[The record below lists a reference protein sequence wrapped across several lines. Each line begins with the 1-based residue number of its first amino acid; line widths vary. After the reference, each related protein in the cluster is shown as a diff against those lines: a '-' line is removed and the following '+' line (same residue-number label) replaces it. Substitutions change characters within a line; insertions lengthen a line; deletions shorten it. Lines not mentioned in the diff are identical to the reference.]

1 MYYPRSLQTIRYN
14 LRLQMFLDKN
24 DMWWGFVIC
33 IAPLL
38 NWIGPSLRSVM
49 SRSVSSAQY
58 RSTIKLRG
66 RRCPVRQDAEENSCL
81 LSCYISS
88 LYTQFT
94 DLQSNICNSNHW
106 YSLKRKDGTE
116 TCHHNSSCPTMD
128 CSRSSVHQVQEQANT
143 WHHCTFSKI
152 WYSCNHLQCS
162 TKL

>member
-24 DMWWGFVIC
+24 DRRRGFVIY
-33 IAPLL
+33 IPPLL
-38 NWIGPSLRSVM
+38 LNRVGPSLRSVM

-88 LYTQFT
+88 LYTVYWLT
-94 DLQSNICNSNHW
+94 IKHLQLKSLIKYSVKRNHEI
-106 YSLKRKDGTE
+106 E
-116 TCHHNSSCPTMD
+116 THHHNSSCPLLD
-128 CSRSSVHQVQEQANT
+128 CSRSSVRQELEQADS
-143 WHHCTFSKI
+143 WHRCTSSKI
-152 WYSCNHLQCS
+152 
-162 TKL
+162 